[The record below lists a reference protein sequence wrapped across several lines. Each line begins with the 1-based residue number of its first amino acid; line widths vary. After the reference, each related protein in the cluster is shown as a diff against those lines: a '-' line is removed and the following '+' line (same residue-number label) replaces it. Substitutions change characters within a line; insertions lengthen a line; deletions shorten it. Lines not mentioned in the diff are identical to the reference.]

1 MRGAILLVL
10 GLVLAEPGCGG
21 SSGEPAPA
29 TTCPIS
35 TVKAA
40 PSFKADL
47 LPALQASCGSRT
59 YGCHGSPPPPTGHV
73 EYDTDSGRTADDVYL
88 DLVGH
93 PPANAPPGYFRIAA
107 GDLAH
112 SWLIE
117 KITKDQPGGSG
128 YGARMPYGGANV
140 CQATVTTIQNW
151 IAQGAPNN

>member
-1 MRGAILLVL
+1 
-10 GLVLAEPGCGG
+10 
-21 SSGEPAPA
+21 
-29 TTCPIS
+29 
-35 TVKAA
+35 VKAA
-40 PSFKADL
+40 PSFKSDL

-59 YGCHGSPPPPTGHV
+59 YSCHGSPPPPAGHV
-73 EYDTDSGRTADDVYL
+73 EYDTDNGRTADDVYL

-140 CQATVTTIQNW
+140 CQTTVTTIQNW